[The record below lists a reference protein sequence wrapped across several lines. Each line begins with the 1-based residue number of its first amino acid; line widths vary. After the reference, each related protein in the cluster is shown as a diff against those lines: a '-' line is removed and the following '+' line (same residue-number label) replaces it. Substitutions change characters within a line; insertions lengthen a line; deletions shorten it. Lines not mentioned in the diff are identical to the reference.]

1 MWLVHSLRFW
11 FSSYTE
17 IETFTLDQLPEL
29 LVKAAECSLALLKD
43 RGRCWR
49 AACSDSETV
58 WIEASPDRVQNHS
71 TWMRQAGQTQKPW
84 PKSTRSWTGPWWWG
98 RAMIK
103 PGVRVSKS
111 GLSMAAISRVRHRP
125 MITRKVH
132 SDQVC
137 PRSSQEVS
145 PEIRINRDRSQVEP
159 QSWQCWRQIHLN
171 QRLKVLI
178 RA

>member
-11 FSSYTE
+11 FSSYTKR
-17 IETFTLDQLPEL
+17 ETFTLDQLLEL
-29 LVKAAECSLALLKD
+29 LAKAAECSLALLKG

-49 AACSDSETV
+49 AACCDSEAV
-58 WIEASPDRVQNHS
+58 WIEASPDRVQTHS
-71 TWMRQAGQTQKPW
+71 TWMRQAGQIQKPW
-84 PKSTRSWTGPWWWG
+84 PKSTRSRAGPWWCG
-98 RAMIK
+98 RSMIK
-103 PGVRVSKS
+103 PDVRVSKS

-125 MITRKVH
+125 MITRQVH
-132 SDQVC
+132 SDQVG

-145 PEIRINRDRSQVEP
+145 PEMRINRVHSQVEP

-178 RA
+178 WA